1 MTTQTETQTLR
12 HPAEEDD
19 GAEHDHGG
27 PLTTADDARRFILAG
42 NAYLTARSQRTG
54 KHYTF
59 RISQPDEDRGH
70 RPGEIWFVSLLIAP
84 DKYAYLG
91 TIKPMA
97 RALIFRTSRKSCQPA
112 ESPPA
117 RAFAYL
123 WTALETGGKL
133 PAECDLLHEGRCG
146 RCGRQL
152 TVPESIARGIG
163 PDCWERMGAG
173 PTARDFGAERVV

>member
-1 MTTQTETQTLR
+1 MTMTDTIEAR
-12 HPAEEDD
+12 HPAAEDD
-19 GAEHDHGG
+19 GADHGG

-59 RISQPDEDRGH
+59 RIARADE
-70 RPGEIWFVSLLIAP
+70 GELWFVSLLIAP

-91 TIKPMA
+91 VVRPMA
-97 RALIFRTSRKSCQPA
+97 RALIFRTTAKSCQPA
-112 ESPPA
+112 GSVPA

-123 WTALETGGKL
+123 WTALEAGGRL

-146 RCGRQL
+146 RCGRAL
-152 TVPESIARGIG
+152 TVPVSIARGIG
-163 PDCWERMGAG
+163 PECWERMG
-173 PTARDFGAERVV
+173 GAA